1 MKNWWH
7 IGALALLSTVI
18 SHSQQRPAG
27 GGLEQFGFV
36 VGEWS
41 GTFKGYPTPRMP
53 KAFESPAQMTSRW
66 GPQHAW
72 IDSEAAT
79 EVPGVGAYHA
89 KVIVGFD
96 GRTQTLDSFV
106 INTFGNAGR
115 YSGTIN
121 GTKAVFMGKV
131 GNVTQRVTY
140 VNVSSNEMRFI
151 VEESHDDGA
160 TYQPHSEILWQR
172 R

>member
-1 MKNWWH
+1 V
-7 IGALALLSTVI
+7 LSTVF
-18 SHSQQRPAG
+18 SQSQPGPAG
-27 GGLEQFGFV
+27 GRLEQFGFV

-41 GTFKGYPTPRMP
+41 GTSKGYPTPRSP

-72 IDSEAAT
+72 IDSEATTAI
-79 EVPGVGAYHA
+79 PGVGPYHA
-89 KVIVGFD
+89 KVVVGFD

-115 YSGTIN
+115 YSGTMSGNQAI
-121 GTKAVFMGKV
+121 FIGKV
-131 GNVTQRVTY
+131 GDITQRVTY
-140 VNVSSNEMRFI
+140 VNVSNREMRFM

-160 TYQPHSEILWQR
+160 TYQPHSEILWR
-172 R
+172 RR